1 MTPETP
7 GPPSSSLA
15 WGNLRNSPLLPAI
28 ILPLIVAAHLFSVLH
43 LHPTKLFGLQQDDAL
58 YFSSAKALAEGRG
71 YILPSLPGA
80 PAATKYP
87 FLYPWLLSSVWR
99 ANPDFPA
106 NLPLA
111 FALNYSFA
119 LAAIVLTYFFCRL
132 PLKLPCLA
140 SLAVTA
146 FCALHPAFLF
156 YSARLMTDVPFAA
169 LALAFLLLAW
179 KSAESDSPH
188 SSPGKSQLEWPI
200 LAGIFA
206 NLCIFIRLAGA
217 AFIAGLLLAL
227 LLRKRWKTAATF
239 LVSCVPGIS
248 YFFYQGWFR
257 APSAPPAPFSAALPG
272 WQQTWYYFTS
282 YTSFRH
288 LDSPN
293 LSSALTLLLNQV
305 LYLFSSVAGYF
316 LTPLSDSNIALWLV
330 ACLAFATLLLLGA
343 VRTANAR
350 RGAPDLAVLVFYLL
364 LLIGWD
370 YVEWT
375 RFLFPFYPLIV
386 VLVVSEARRWSALLR
401 ESGTDWLSRS
411 LLALFLLFTL
421 ALAAATGWNYVVSA
435 RQPFANVT
443 RYRDAALTE
452 QKQAY
457 AWIRSHTEPN
467 DVLITTDYAT
477 TYLSTG
483 RHSITFTVP
492 LPYGVY
498 DRAVL
503 QRDLDH
509 MPDVALALRARYWVI
524 TSSDSQTQ
532 LRAFEQPLRE
542 RLDRWEDRLPLVY
555 STPRGTTRIY
565 DLRTLP
571 AIALR
576 ARTPMPLE

>member
-1 MTPETP
+1 
-7 GPPSSSLA
+7 
-15 WGNLRNSPLLPAI
+15 
-28 ILPLIVAAHLFSVLH
+28 
-43 LHPTKLFGLQQDDAL
+43 
-58 YFSSAKALAEGRG
+58 
-71 YILPSLPGA
+71 
-80 PAATKYP
+80 
-87 FLYPWLLSSVWR
+87 
-99 ANPDFPA
+99 
-106 NLPLA
+106 
-111 FALNYSFA
+111 
-119 LAAIVLTYFFCRL
+119 
-132 PLKLPCLA
+132 
-140 SLAVTA
+140 
-146 FCALHPAFLF
+146 
-156 YSARLMTDVPFAA
+156 
-169 LALAFLLLAW
+169 
-179 KSAESDSPH
+179 
-188 SSPGKSQLEWPI
+188 
-200 LAGIFA
+200 
-206 NLCIFIRLAGA
+206 
-217 AFIAGLLLAL
+217 
-227 LLRKRWKTAATF
+227 
-239 LVSCVPGIS
+239 
-248 YFFYQGWFR
+248 
-257 APSAPPAPFSAALPG
+257 
-272 WQQTWYYFTS
+272 
-282 YTSFRH
+282 
-288 LDSPN
+288 
-293 LSSALTLLLNQV
+293 
-305 LYLFSSVAGYF
+305 
-316 LTPLSDSNIALWLV
+316 V

-350 RGAPDLAVLVFYLL
+350 HGAPGLAVLVFYLL

-443 RYRDAALTE
+443 RHRDAALTE